1 MRSSLTPFAALLG
14 LLLAAPAFAQSTT
27 ATIPQFITTNVTLDA
42 NEVYLLDGETYVE
55 NGGSLTIPAGTIIK
69 GALTPSAGRGPAS
82 VLVVQRGGQIF
93 ANGTAAQPVIFTTER
108 DNVSDPFD
116 TNEATRGLWGGVV
129 ILGNAT
135 NNRGERT
142 IEGITSSARTTYGP
156 GTGFPLDD
164 DDNSGVMRYVSIRHA
179 GFTLTPD
186 AEINGLTLG
195 AVGRGTTLEYIEV
208 FANSDDSFEFFGGTV
223 NAKYLVGAFSGD
235 DDIDWDTGYTG
246 KLQYVF
252 SIKDQS
258 GDVGRC
264 IEGDGSSSPFTASPM
279 SSPVVSNLTCVGSG
293 LGSVPGGS
301 DAGGPTFALRDN
313 TGGFIYNSVLVQFQT
328 DRGGIDL
335 EPTSEVST
343 SNPNPDRT
351 TSTEQNFFDNELD
364 IRNNIFFDFS
374 AGNNAA
380 GVVRRDVAALE
391 AAIAERNRFV
401 SPGLVYVIDGAGAGD
416 DARDQDGVLD
426 PRPGMGAAAA
436 TGADFDLAKLDND
449 NFFDDV
455 DFVGAFAPAPQPL
468 WARGWTAMSDM
479 LYFSDASERSVNTTD
494 GPEAEA
500 LALSVGPN
508 PAEADATVRF
518 TLAEAQTV
526 QVSVYDVTGRLVAT
540 TSGTF
545 AAGPVST
552 PVSTGDLAP
561 GLYLVRV
568 QGDSVQGTRTLTVT
582 R

>member
-1 MRSSLTPFAALLG
+1 MNPTATLKAALLG
-14 LLLAAPAFAQSTT
+14 VFLAAPALAQSTT
-27 ATIPQFITTNVTLDA
+27 ATIPNIISDRLVLDA

-55 NGGSLTIPAGTIIK
+55 DGASITIPAGTIIK
-69 GALTPSAGRGPAS
+69 GALTPSSGNGQAS

-93 ANGTAAQPVIFTTER
+93 ANGTIDNPVIFTSER
-108 DNVSDPFD
+108 DNVNDPFD

-142 IEGITSSARTTYGP
+142 IEGIPATARTTYGP

-164 DDNSGVMRYVSIRHA
+164 DDNSGSMTFVSIRHA

-195 AVGRGTTLEYIEV
+195 AVGRGTTLEHIEV

-223 NAKYLVGAFSGD
+223 NAKYLIGAFSGD

-264 IEGDGSSSPFTASPM
+264 IEGDGSSSPFTATPM

-293 LGSVPGGS
+293 LGSTPGGS

-313 TGGFIYNSVLVQFQT
+313 TGGFIYNSVLTQFQT
-328 DRGGIDL
+328 DRGAIDL
-335 EPTSEVST
+335 EPTADVDGA
-343 SNPNPDRT
+343 DRT
-351 TSTEQNFFDNELD
+351 TSTEQNFFDGELD

-374 AGNNAA
+374 AGNDAA
-380 GVVRRDVAALE
+380 GVVRRDNAELE

-401 SPGLVYVIDGAGAGD
+401 SPGLIYVLDGPGAGD

-426 PRPGMGAAAA
+426 PRPAEGSAAAS
-436 TGADFDLAKLDND
+436 GASFDIGELDD
-449 NFFDDV
+449 DGFFDDV
-455 DFVGAFAPAPQPL
+455 DYLGAFAPAPAPV
-468 WARGWTAMSDM
+468 WARGWTALSQ
-479 LYFSDASERSVNTTD
+479 LLFTSEVSERPVSTTG
-494 GPEAEA
+494 GPEAGSFR
-500 LALSVGPN
+500 LAVAPN
-508 PAEADATVRF
+508 PTAGNATVRVS
-518 TLAEAQTV
+518 LDRAQDV
-526 QVSVYDVTGRLVAT
+526 RVALYDMLGREVALVAEGQLAAGET
-540 TSGTF
+540 PVTVSTSGLPAGIYVLRLTGES
-545 AAGPVST
+545 AAATTRLSV
-552 PVSTGDLAP
+552 
-561 GLYLVRV
+561 VR
-568 QGDSVQGTRTLTVT
+568 
-582 R
+582 